1 MTSEYEEYPENG
13 GAPEGT
19 IQNEEQAKEAQEK
32 AEEARAVQ
40 QKAADGMQA
49 GAASGQRDAPEGG
62 LRVFI
67 APQEPNTSFLVRVG
81 KVISFRDPGSPTG
94 KRDTAREGDVKASFH
109 GGILATSDPIVI
121 AWCEAHGPDEDLHKA
136 YHKDRG
142 ETARSCRAG
151 HGICCDATDP
161 QAEVWAEF
169 KAAQI
174 PTAGRDAT
182 MPPGVDIDG
191 VLQGRQIKGRT
202 GGEGSRLIDAAR
214 ATQAAHEAVEE
225 DA

>member
-1 MTSEYEEYPENG
+1 MTSEYQENG

-19 IQNEEQAKEAQEK
+19 IQTEDQAKEAQAK
-32 AEEARAVQ
+32 AEETRAVQ
-40 QKAADGMQA
+40 EKAAAGMQ
-49 GAASGQRDAPEGG
+49 GATASDQGPTPEGG

-67 APQEPNTSFLVRVG
+67 APQEPNSAFLVRVG
-81 KVISFRDPGSPTG
+81 KLISFRDPNSPTG
-94 KRDTAREGDVKASFH
+94 KRDVSREGDVKASFH
-109 GGILATSDPIVI
+109 GGILATRDPIVI

-136 YHKDRG
+136 YHKERG
-142 ETARSCRAG
+142 ENVRACRAG
-151 HGICCDATDP
+151 HGLCADASDP

-191 VLQGRQIKGRT
+191 VLRGRQIKGRT
-202 GGEGSRLIDAAR
+202 GGEGSRLMDAAR
-214 ATQAAHEAVEE
+214 ATQKADEAVEE